1 MKKKLVVALISAADR
16 KSSYGN
22 IYARRMRKQ
31 QRIQQQRKQHSNKQ
45 RKCIFRI

>member
-1 MKKKLVVALISAADR
+1 MKKKLSSR
-16 KSSYGN
+16 FNFSSYGN

-31 QRIQQQRKQHSNKQ
+31 QHIQQQRKQHSNKQ

>member
-1 MKKKLVVALISAADR
+1 MKKKTCSR
-16 KSSYGN
+16 FNFSSYGN